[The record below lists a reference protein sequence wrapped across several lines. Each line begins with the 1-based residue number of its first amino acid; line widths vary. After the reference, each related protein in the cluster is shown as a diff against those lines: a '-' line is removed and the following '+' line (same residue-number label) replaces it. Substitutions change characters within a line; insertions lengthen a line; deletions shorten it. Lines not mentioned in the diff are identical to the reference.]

1 MSVRASDLKS
11 NIYVAK
17 QLALTAESG
26 RVVHAFAFLG
36 GSAEGRAEL
45 GNWLAQYLLCSSP
58 EEGPCGECLSC
69 RKFAHSNHE
78 DFIRIGKQDGRES
91 IVKDQ
96 ILELIDRL
104 SFKPFGGRYV
114 VLIEDAQQMNA
125 VSQNKLLKTLEEPVS
140 EAVMI
145 LLSET
150 ADGLLP
156 TVLSRCS
163 CYYLESPQAET
174 AGKDA
179 EAAKAFAKLIAD
191 GAPFY
196 RKKAEISDIISDK
209 DSGRSRA
216 LAFLDVLEDQLRT
229 EAVAAA
235 DFGAKNTERQ
245 TNAIRQ
251 AEICRKY
258 LKQLHSVGYTL
269 KQMCL
274 RV

>member
-1 MSVRASDLKS
+1 MSVKASDLKN
-11 NIYVAK
+11 NIYIAK
-17 QLALTAESG
+17 QLTLTVESG
-26 RVVHAFAFLG
+26 KVVHAFAFIG
-36 GSAEGRAEL
+36 GSAADRAEI
-45 GNWLAQYLLCSSP
+45 GNWLAQYLLCASP
-58 EEGPCGECLSC
+58 EGGPCGSCLSC
-69 RKFAHSNHE
+69 RKFEHSNHE
-78 DFIRIGKQDGRES
+78 DFIKIEKQDGRES

-96 ILELIDRL
+96 ILELIDKL
-104 SFKPFGGRYV
+104 AFKP
-114 VLIEDAQQMNA
+114 

-163 CYYLESPQAET
+163 CYYLESPKAEDG
-174 AGKDA
+174 GKDS
-179 EAAKAFAKLIAD
+179 EAAKSFAKLIKT

-196 RKKAEISDIISDK
+196 KKKAEIYDIVSDK
-209 DSGRSRA
+209 ENGRSRA
-216 LAFLDVLEDQLRT
+216 LAFLDVLEDELRT
-229 EAVAAA
+229 EAVANAGAA
-235 DFGAKNTERQ
+235 ENTDRQ

-251 AEICRKY
+251 AELCRKY
-258 LKQLHSVGYTL
+258 LKQLHSVAYTM

>member
-1 MSVRASDLKS
+1 MSVRASDLK
-11 NIYVAK
+11 NNVYVAK
-17 QLALTAESG
+17 QLALTVGSG
-26 RVVHAFAFLG
+26 RVVHAFAFIG
-36 GSAEGRAEL
+36 GSAEDRAEI
-45 GNWLAQYLLCSSP
+45 GSWLAQYLLCSSP
-58 EEGPCGECLSC
+58 DEGPCGECLSC
-69 RKFAHSNHE
+69 RKFAHQNHE
-78 DFIRIGKQDGRES
+78 DFIRIGKQDGKES

-104 SFKPFGGRYV
+104 SFKPFGGRYA

-125 VSQNKLLKTLEEPVS
+125 VTQNKLLKTLEEPVS

-163 CYYLESPQAET
+163 CYYLESSEAG
-174 AGKDA
+174 AFGKDA
-179 EAAKAFAKLIAD
+179 DAARAYAKLIAE

-196 RKKAEISDIISDK
+196 RKKAELADIISDK
-209 DSGRSRA
+209 EGGRARA
-216 LAFLDVLEDQLRT
+216 LAFLDVLEEELRRD
-229 EAVAAA
+229 AVAGAA
-235 DFGAKNTERQ
+235 LGAGNTDRQ

-251 AEICRKY
+251 AELCRRY
-258 LKQLHSVGYTL
+258 LKQLHSVGFTL

>member
-1 MSVRASDLKS
+1 MSVKASDLKN
-11 NIYVAK
+11 NIYIAK
-17 QLALTAESG
+17 QLTLTVESG
-26 RVVHAFAFLG
+26 KVVHAFAFIG
-36 GSAEGRAEL
+36 GSAADRAEI
-45 GNWLAQYLLCSSP
+45 GNWLAQYLLCASP
-58 EEGPCGECLSC
+58 EGGPCGSCLSC
-69 RKFAHSNHE
+69 RKFEHSNHE
-78 DFIRIGKQDGRES
+78 DFIKIEKQDGRES

-96 ILELIDRL
+96 ILELIDKL
-104 SFKPFGGRYV
+104 AFKPFGGKYV
-114 VLIEDAQQMNA
+114 VIIEDAQQMNA

-163 CYYLESPQAET
+163 CYYLESPKAEDG
-174 AGKDA
+174 GKDS
-179 EAAKAFAKLIAD
+179 EAAKSFAKLIKT

-196 RKKAEISDIISDK
+196 KKKAEIYDIVSDK
-209 DSGRSRA
+209 ENGRSRA
-216 LAFLDVLEDQLRT
+216 LAFLDVLEDELRT
-229 EAVAAA
+229 EAVANAGAA
-235 DFGAKNTERQ
+235 ENTDRQ

-251 AEICRKY
+251 AELCRKY
-258 LKQLHSVGYTL
+258 LKQLHSVAYTM